1 MERILNYQ
9 EIIKNILQT
18 LAKRVPVNRP
28 TLKKH
33 LIINPEETEF
43 ILILNG
49 WHNNK
54 YFNDIVAHIELSNNK
69 ILIHEESIDPSIYE
83 RLMDMDVPEKD
94 IIPVY
99 LNMEVT

>member
-1 MERILNYQ
+1 MERVLNYKD
-9 EIIKNILQT
+9 IIKNILYT

-43 ILILNG
+43 ILLLNG

-54 YFNDIVAHIELSNNK
+54 YFNDIVAHIELSKHK

-83 RLMDMDVPEKD
+83 RLMDFDVPEKD

-99 LNMEVT
+99 LGMEAV